1 MKHLI
6 DTANDARALRN
17 GGITQSHLGTDN
29 DVAEIWKGMRQQLPA
44 NNIKCEP
51 TDNAI
56 YDVIS
61 FYTSKRRTVFAEIY
75 GRHFLKSW
83 SGICLCAACI
93 LLGLK
98 VIQIYLTWEKLYLQ
112 RQKYTQS
119 IIV

>member
-29 DVAEIWKGMRQQLPA
+29 DVAEIWKVMRQQLPA

-56 YDVIS
+56 YDVTS
-61 FYTSKRRTVFAEIY
+61 FYTSKRRTVFAEY
-75 GRHFLKSW
+75 VCVQHAS
-83 SGICLCAACI
+83 
-93 LLGLK
+93 
-98 VIQIYLTWEKLYLQ
+98 Y
-112 RQKYTQS
+112 
-119 IIV
+119 